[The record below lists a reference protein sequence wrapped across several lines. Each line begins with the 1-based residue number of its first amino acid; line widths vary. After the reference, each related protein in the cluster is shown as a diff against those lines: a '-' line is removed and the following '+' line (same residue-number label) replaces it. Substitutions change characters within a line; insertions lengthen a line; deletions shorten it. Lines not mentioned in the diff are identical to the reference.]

1 VEIYLLTHKE
11 NFYTLKGTI
20 FGYTLIGDLFKIG
33 DEESS
38 SLYWGKNRWLVTT
51 VRDSLCHDFFH
62 YFLHKTYCRKHDLS
76 ERETKT
82 TQPVERGDFLD

>member
-11 NFYTLKGTI
+11 NFSTLKGIT
-20 FGYTLIGDLFKIG
+20 FGYTPQGGLFKIG

-51 VRDSLCHDFFH
+51 GRDSLCHAFFH

-82 TQPVERGDFLD
+82 TQSVERK